1 MARNSRATRV
11 LGLIAAGYDDRQIH
25 AITAWPIPLIRDL
38 RTHAATPQD
47 GTADTHARTG
57 TPRTRGR
64 QA

>member
-57 TPRTRGR
+57 TPRTGGR